1 MTGVSDRAYEL
12 ARQLNVT
19 NVEIIDAY
27 LNLQKAESERD
38 GFVEA
43 LGLADKLRLEEKNT
57 QSFKHVPGAITRDVN
72 DVIKQTDAIRHELV
86 EDW

>member
-43 LGLADKLRLEEKNT
+43 LKLRLEEKNT